1 MKIKRLTS
9 SFILLMLSSCI
20 DDTETTEASQTAVV
34 AQPPASVVS
43 SGLSGQTVT
52 FNPTLV
58 FSADGSTINY
68 TNTESGSNYPSG
80 TSIDLNLT
88 SEVVGDRL
96 IVSITVGGEKID
108 LGFNFI
114 DRGGEGY
121 IDEVVLDLVEVD
133 DEVQVLPAEI
143 SVLVTPGTVRN
154 ENVAETALP
163 DFTGAPT
170 EAEWNQ
176 YLVGTAIL
184 LQGTANGQDD
194 FTLAQFTTTSSGTYV
209 DVEDGDTGT
218 FTYSYSLTDS
228 GSNSGKL
235 TISSEW
241 KNEDDTET
249 PDEEDLD
256 YPGSNGHMLRDD
268 FSINLIFTDFYNG
281 TYSDNPGKTITD
293 VETGKVYPSQDE
305 LSQGK
310 FNGITNPT
318 LYLENNPPT
327 DVGSSSVSNADA
339 G

>member
-1 MKIKRLTS
+1 MKK
-9 SFILLMLSSCI
+9 ILSLSVSIILMLTSCI
-20 DDTETTEASQTAVV
+20 DDTETTAASQTAVA
-34 AQPPASVVS
+34 AQPPASVGS
-43 SGLSGQTVT
+43 SGLSGQTIT

-58 FSADGSTINY
+58 FSADGLTINY

-80 TSIDLNLT
+80 TFTGLSLT
-88 SEVVGDRL
+88 DDVVGDRL
-96 IVSITVGGEKID
+96 IVTVTVNGEKLD
-108 LGFNFI
+108 LGFSFI

-184 LQGTANGQDD
+184 FQGTDNGQDD

-228 GSNSGKL
+228 GSNTGKL

-241 KNEDDTET
+241 KNEDDTDT
-249 PDEEDLD
+249 PDEDDLE
-256 YPGSNGHMLRDD
+256 YAGSNGHMLRDD
-268 FSINLIFTDFYNG
+268 FSLNLIFTDFYNG
-281 TYSDNPGKTITD
+281 ETSNNPGGTVTD
-293 VETGKVYPSQDE
+293 IETGKVYPSQEE

-318 LYLENNPPT
+318 LYLENNPAT
-327 DVGSSSVSNADA
+327 N
-339 G
+339 

>member
-1 MKIKRLTS
+1 MKIKLLTS

-58 FSADGSTINY
+58 FSADGLTINY

-143 SVLVTPGTVRN
+143 SVLVTPGTIRN
-154 ENVAETALP
+154 EKVAETALP

-176 YLVGTAIL
+176 YLVGTAML
-184 LQGTANGQDD
+184 LQEDKMTYIDN
-194 FTLAQFTTTSSGTYV
+194 TLVQFTTTSSGIYV
-209 DVEDGDTGT
+209 DMEDGDTGT

-228 GSNSGKL
+228 GANTGKI

-241 KNEDDTET
+241 KNEDDTDT
-249 PDEEDLD
+249 PDEEDLE

-268 FSINLIFTDFYNG
+268 FSKNLVFTDFYNG
-281 TYSDNPGKTITD
+281 ETSDNPGGTVTD
-293 VETGKVYPSQDE
+293 TETGKVYPWNEQEYS
-305 LSQGK
+305 SGTFK
-310 FNGITNPT
+310 GITNPT
-318 LYLENNPPT
+318 VYLKNNT
-327 DVGSSSVSNADA
+327 ATN
-339 G
+339 

>member
-1 MKIKRLTS
+1 MKKIISLS
-9 SFILLMLSSCI
+9 SSLLLMLSGCI
-20 DDTETTEASQTAVV
+20 DDTTTTTAASQTAVV
-34 AQPPASVVS
+34 AQPPASVGS

-58 FSADGSTINY
+58 FSADGLTINY
-68 TNTESGSNYPSG
+68 QNNTVGNYPTG
-80 TSIDLNLT
+80 EFTNLVIG
-88 SEVVGDRL
+88 EAVEGDRL
-96 IVSITVGGEKID
+96 IVTITVNGEKID

-154 ENVAETALP
+154 EKVAEAALP

-176 YLVGTAIL
+176 YLVGTAML
-184 LQGTANGQDD
+184 LQGTDNGQDD
-194 FTLAQFTTTSSGTYV
+194 LTLIQFITNSSGAYV

-218 FTYSYSLTDS
+218 FTYSYSLTDP
-228 GSNSGKL
+228 GSNTGTL
-235 TISSEW
+235 TVSSEW

-256 YPGSNGHMLRDD
+256 YPGSNGHMLRED
-268 FSINLIFTDFYNG
+268 FSMNFIFTDFYNG
-281 TYSDNPGKTITD
+281 IGDENGDGTITD
-293 VETGKVYPSQDE
+293 LQTGMVYPRVEEDGG
-305 LSQGK
+305 GK

-318 LYLENNPPT
+318 LYLENNPAT
-327 DVGSSSVSNADA
+327 N
-339 G
+339 

>member
-1 MKIKRLTS
+1 MKYIKIKLLTS
-9 SFILLMLSSCI
+9 SFILLMLSSCLE
-20 DDTETTEASQTAVV
+20 DTDTTAVSQNAVV
-34 AQPPASVVS
+34 AQPPASVGS

-58 FSADGSTINY
+58 FSADGLTINY
-68 TNTESGSNYPSG
+68 TNNESGSNYPSG

-114 DRGGEGY
+114 DRGGEGF

-154 ENVAETALP
+154 EKVAEAALP

-176 YLVGTAIL
+176 YLVGSAMLIE
-184 LQGTANGQDD
+184 GTDNGQVDN
-194 FTLAQFTTTSSGTYV
+194 TLIQFTTTSSGTYV

-228 GSNSGKL
+228 ASNTGKL
-235 TISSEW
+235 TVSSEW

-249 PDEEDLD
+249 PDEEDLE

-268 FSINLIFTDFYNG
+268 FSKNLVFTNFYNG
-281 TYSDNPGKTITD
+281 ETSDNPGGTVTD
-293 VETGKVYPSQDE
+293 TETGKVYPWNEQEYS
-305 LSQGK
+305 SGTFK
-310 FNGITNPT
+310 GITNPT
-318 LYLENNPPT
+318 LYLENNPPQM
-327 DVGSSSVSNADA
+327 
-339 G
+339 

>member
-1 MKIKRLTS
+1 MKIKLLTS

-20 DDTETTEASQTAVV
+20 DDTETTAASQTAVV
-34 AQPPASVVS
+34 AQPPQPTDPSSVEDH
-43 SGLSGQTVT
+43 GLSGQTVK
-52 FNPTLV
+52 FNPTLT
-58 FSADGSTINY
+58 FSLNGKNIDYS
-68 TNTESGSNYPSG
+68 NTESGSNYPSG
-80 TSIDLNLT
+80 NFTGLSLT
-88 SEVVGDRL
+88 NEVVGNRL
-96 IVSITVGGEKID
+96 IVTVTVNGEKLD
-108 LGFNFI
+108 LGFSFI
-114 DRGGEGY
+114 DRGGEGF
-121 IDEVVLDLVEVD
+121 IDEEVLDLVEVD

-209 DVEDGDTGT
+209 DVEDGDTST

-235 TISSEW
+235 TISTEW
-241 KNEDDTET
+241 KNEDDTDT

-256 YPGSNGHMLRDD
+256 YPGTNGHMLRDD
-268 FSINLIFTDFYNG
+268 FSINLTFTDFYNG
-281 TYSDNPGKTITD
+281 TYSENPGTTITD
-293 VETGKVYPSQDE
+293 TETGKVYPLNEDDYTS
-305 LSQGK
+305 GK

-318 LYLENNPPT
+318 LYLKNNPAT
-327 DVGSSSVSNADA
+327 N
-339 G
+339 

>member
-1 MKIKRLTS
+1 MKSMKKIISLS
-9 SFILLMLSSCI
+9 SSLLLMLSGCI
-20 DDTETTEASQTAVV
+20 DDDTTTAASQTAVV
-34 AQPPASVVS
+34 AQPPASVGT

-52 FNPTLV
+52 FNPTIT
-58 FSADGSTINY
+58 FSDNGQTIDYN
-68 TNTESGSNYPSG
+68 NTESGSNYPSG
-80 TSIDLNLT
+80 TFPDLSLT
-88 SEVVGDRL
+88 DEVVGDRL
-96 IVSITVGGEKID
+96 IVTVTVNGEKLD
-108 LGFNFI
+108 LGFSFI

-143 SVLVTPGTVRN
+143 SVLVTPGTIRN
-154 ENVAETALP
+154 EKVAEATLP

-176 YLVGTAIL
+176 YLVGTAMHFEEEKMGYID
-184 LQGTANGQDD
+184 N
-194 FTLAQFTTTSSGTYV
+194 TLVLFTTTSSGTYV
-209 DVEDGDTGT
+209 DMDDGDTGT

-228 GSNSGKL
+228 GSNTGKL
-235 TISSEW
+235 IISSEW
-241 KNEDDTET
+241 TNEDDTDT

-293 VETGKVYPSQDE
+293 IETGKVYPSQEE
-305 LSQGK
+305 LWQGK

-318 LYLENNPPT
+318 LYLENNPAT
-327 DVGSSSVSNADA
+327 N
-339 G
+339 

>member
-1 MKIKRLTS
+1 MKYMKIKLLTS
-9 SFILLMLSSCI
+9 SFILLMLSSCLE
-20 DDTETTEASQTAVV
+20 DTDTTAASQTAVV
-34 AQPPASVVS
+34 AQPPASVGS

-58 FSADGSTINY
+58 FSADGLTINY

-80 TSIDLNLT
+80 TFTDLNLT
-88 SEVVGDRL
+88 DEVVGDRL

-114 DRGGEGY
+114 DRGGEGF

-143 SVLVTPGTVRN
+143 SVLVTPGTIRN
-154 ENVAETALP
+154 EKVAEAALP

-176 YLVGTAIL
+176 YLVGTAML
-184 LQGTANGQDD
+184 LQEDKMTHIDN
-194 FTLAQFTTTSSGTYV
+194 TLVQFTTTSSGIYV
-209 DVEDGDTGT
+209 DMVEGDTGT

-228 GSNSGKL
+228 GANTGKI

-241 KNEDDTET
+241 KNEDDTDT
-249 PDEEDLD
+249 PDEEDLE

-268 FSINLIFTDFYNG
+268 FSKNLVFTNFYNG
-281 TYSDNPGKTITD
+281 ETSDNPGGTVTD
-293 VETGKVYPSQDE
+293 TETGKVYPWNEQEYS
-305 LSQGK
+305 SGTFK
-310 FNGITNPT
+310 GITNPT
-318 LYLENNPPT
+318 VYLKNNT
-327 DVGSSSVSNADA
+327 ATN
-339 G
+339 

>member
-1 MKIKRLTS
+1 MKKILSFS
-9 SFILLMLSSCI
+9 SFLLLMLSSCLE
-20 DDTETTEASQTAVV
+20 DTDTTAASQTAVV
-34 AQPPASVVS
+34 AQPPASVGS
-43 SGLSGQTVT
+43 SGLSGQTIT

-58 FSADGSTINY
+58 FSADGLTINY

-80 TSIDLNLT
+80 DFTDLSLT
-88 SEVVGDRL
+88 NEVVGDHL
-96 IVSITVGGEKID
+96 IVTVTVNGEKLD
-108 LGFNFI
+108 LGFSFI

-133 DEVQVLPAEI
+133 DEVQVLPAEV
-143 SVLVTPGTVRN
+143 SVLVTPLTVRN
-154 ENVAETALP
+154 ENVAKTALA

-184 LQGTANGQDD
+184 LQGSDNGQDD

-218 FTYSYSLTDS
+218 FTYSYSLIDS

-235 TISSEW
+235 TVSSEW

-256 YPGSNGHMLRDD
+256 YPGSNGHMLRED
-268 FSINLIFTDFYNG
+268 FSMNFIFTDFYNG
-281 TYSDNPGKTITD
+281 IGDENGDGTITD
-293 VETGKVYPSQDE
+293 LQTGMVYPRVEEDGG
-305 LSQGK
+305 GK

-318 LYLENNPPT
+318 LYLENNPAT
-327 DVGSSSVSNADA
+327 N
-339 G
+339 

>member
-1 MKIKRLTS
+1 MKIKLLTS

-20 DDTETTEASQTAVV
+20 DDTETTAASQTAVV
-34 AQPPASVVS
+34 AQPPASVGS
-43 SGLSGQTVT
+43 SGLSGQTIT

-58 FSADGSTINY
+58 FSADGSKIDYQN
-68 TNTESGSNYPSG
+68 NTAGNYPTG
-80 TSIDLNLT
+80 EFTNLVIG
-88 SEVVGDRL
+88 EAVEGDRL
-96 IVSITVGGEKID
+96 IVSITVNGEKLD

-218 FTYSYSLTDS
+218 FTYSYSLTDP
-228 GSNSGKL
+228 GSNTGTL
-235 TISSEW
+235 TVSSEW

-256 YPGSNGHMLRDD
+256 YPGSNGHMLRED
-268 FSINLIFTDFYNG
+268 FSMNFIFTDFYNG
-281 TYSDNPGKTITD
+281 IGDENGDGTITD
-293 VETGKVYPSQDE
+293 LQTGMVYPRVEEDGG
-305 LSQGK
+305 GK

-318 LYLENNPPT
+318 LYLENNPAT
-327 DVGSSSVSNADA
+327 N
-339 G
+339 

>member
-1 MKIKRLTS
+1 MKIKLLTS

-34 AQPPASVVS
+34 AQPPQPTDPSSVEDH
-43 SGLSGQTVT
+43 GLSGQTVK
-52 FNPTLV
+52 FNPTLT
-58 FSADGSTINY
+58 FSLNGKNIDYS
-68 TNTESGSNYPSG
+68 NTESGSNYPSG
-80 TSIDLNLT
+80 NFTGLSLT
-88 SEVVGDRL
+88 NEVVGNRL
-96 IVSITVGGEKID
+96 IVTVTVNGEKLD
-108 LGFNFI
+108 LGFSFI
-114 DRGGEGY
+114 DRGGEGF

-154 ENVAETALP
+154 EKVAKAALP

-209 DVEDGDTGT
+209 DVEDGDTST

-235 TISSEW
+235 TISTEW
-241 KNEDDTET
+241 KNEDDTDT
-249 PDEEDLD
+249 PDEEDLE

-268 FSINLIFTDFYNG
+268 FSKNLVFTDYYNG
-281 TYSDNPGKTITD
+281 ETSDNPGGTVTD
-293 VETGKVYPSQDE
+293 TETGKVYPWNEQEYS
-305 LSQGK
+305 SGTFK
-310 FNGITNPT
+310 GITNPT
-318 LYLENNPPT
+318 VYLNNNT
-327 DVGSSSVSNADA
+327 ATN
-339 G
+339 

>member
-1 MKIKRLTS
+1 
-9 SFILLMLSSCI
+9 MLSSCI
-20 DDTETTEASQTAVV
+20 DDTETTAASQTAVV
-34 AQPPASVVS
+34 AQPPQPTDPSSVEDH
-43 SGLSGQTVT
+43 GLSGQTVK
-52 FNPTLV
+52 FNPTLT
-58 FSADGSTINY
+58 FSLNGKNIDYS
-68 TNTESGSNYPSG
+68 NTESGSNYPSG
-80 TSIDLNLT
+80 NFTGLSLT
-88 SEVVGDRL
+88 NEVVGNRL
-96 IVSITVGGEKID
+96 IVTVTVNGEKLD
-108 LGFNFI
+108 LGFSFI

-143 SVLVTPGTVRN
+143 SVLVTPGKVRN

-209 DVEDGDTGT
+209 DVEDGDTST

-235 TISSEW
+235 TISTEW
-241 KNEDDTET
+241 KNEDDTDT
-249 PDEEDLD
+249 PDEEDLE

-268 FSINLIFTDFYNG
+268 FSKNLVFTDFYNG
-281 TYSDNPGKTITD
+281 ETSDNPGGTVTD
-293 VETGKVYPSQDE
+293 TETGKVYPWNEQEYS
-305 LSQGK
+305 SGTFK
-310 FNGITNPT
+310 GITNPT
-318 LYLENNPPT
+318 VYLNNNT
-327 DVGSSSVSNADA
+327 ATN
-339 G
+339 

>member
-1 MKIKRLTS
+1 MKSMKKIISLS
-9 SFILLMLSSCI
+9 SSLLLMLSGCI
-20 DDTETTEASQTAVV
+20 DDTTTTAASQTAVV
-34 AQPPASVVS
+34 AQPPASVGT

-58 FSADGSTINY
+58 FSADGLTINY

-80 TSIDLNLT
+80 TFTGLSLT
-88 SEVVGDRL
+88 DDVVGDRL
-96 IVSITVGGEKID
+96 IVTVTVNGEKID
-108 LGFNFI
+108 LGFSFI

-154 ENVAETALP
+154 EKVAEAALP

-176 YLVGTAIL
+176 YLVGTAMHFEEDKMTYID
-184 LQGTANGQDD
+184 N
-194 FTLAQFTTTSSGTYV
+194 TLVLFTTTSSGTYV
-209 DVEDGDTGT
+209 DMDDGDTGT

-228 GSNSGKL
+228 GSNTGKL
-235 TISSEW
+235 IISSEW
-241 KNEDDTET
+241 KNEDDTDT
-249 PDEEDLD
+249 PDEEDLN

-268 FSINLIFTDFYNG
+268 FSLNLIFTDFYNG
-281 TYSDNPGKTITD
+281 ETSNNPGGTVTD
-293 VETGKVYPSQDE
+293 IETGKVYPSQEE

-318 LYLENNPPT
+318 LYLENNPAT
-327 DVGSSSVSNADA
+327 N
-339 G
+339 

>member
-1 MKIKRLTS
+1 MKIKLLTS

-20 DDTETTEASQTAVV
+20 DDTETTAASQTAVV
-34 AQPPASVVS
+34 AQPPASVGT
-43 SGLSGQTVT
+43 SGLSGQTIT

-143 SVLVTPGTVRN
+143 SVLVTPGTIRN
-154 ENVAETALP
+154 EKVAETALP

-176 YLVGTAIL
+176 YLVGTAML
-184 LQGTANGQDD
+184 LQEDKMTYIDN
-194 FTLAQFTTTSSGTYV
+194 TLVQFTTTSSGIYV
-209 DVEDGDTGT
+209 DMEDGDTGT

-228 GSNSGKL
+228 GANTGKI

-241 KNEDDTET
+241 KNEDDTDT
-249 PDEEDLD
+249 PDEEDLE

-268 FSINLIFTDFYNG
+268 FSKNLVFTNFYNG
-281 TYSDNPGKTITD
+281 ETSDNPGGTVTD
-293 VETGKVYPSQDE
+293 TETGKVYPWNEQEYS
-305 LSQGK
+305 SGTFK
-310 FNGITNPT
+310 GITNPT
-318 LYLENNPPT
+318 VYLKNNT
-327 DVGSSSVSNADA
+327 ATN
-339 G
+339 

>member
-1 MKIKRLTS
+1 MKYIKIKLLTS
-9 SFILLMLSSCI
+9 SFILLMLSSCLE
-20 DDTETTEASQTAVV
+20 DTDTTAVSQNAVV
-34 AQPPASVVS
+34 AQPPASVGS

-58 FSADGSTINY
+58 FSADGLTINY
-68 TNTESGSNYPSG
+68 TNNESGSNYPSG

-114 DRGGEGY
+114 DRGGEGF

-154 ENVAETALP
+154 EKVAEAALP

-176 YLVGTAIL
+176 YLVGSAMLIE
-184 LQGTANGQDD
+184 GTDNGQVDN
-194 FTLAQFTTTSSGTYV
+194 TLIQFTTTSSGTYV

-228 GSNSGKL
+228 ASNTGKL
-235 TISSEW
+235 TVSSEW

-268 FSINLIFTDFYNG
+268 FSLNLIFTDFYNG
-281 TYSDNPGKTITD
+281 IRYENGDGTITD
-293 VETGKVYPSQDE
+293 LQTGKVYPRVEED
-305 LSQGK
+305 GGAK

-318 LYLENNPPT
+318 LYLENNPPQM
-327 DVGSSSVSNADA
+327 
-339 G
+339 

>member
-1 MKIKRLTS
+1 MKIKLLTS

-58 FSADGSTINY
+58 FSADGLTINY

-143 SVLVTPGTVRN
+143 SVLVTPGTIRN
-154 ENVAETALP
+154 EKVAETALP

-176 YLVGTAIL
+176 YLVGTAML
-184 LQGTANGQDD
+184 LQEDKMTYIDN
-194 FTLAQFTTTSSGTYV
+194 TLVQFTTTSSGIYV
-209 DVEDGDTGT
+209 DMEDGDTGT

-228 GSNSGKL
+228 GANTGKI

-241 KNEDDTET
+241 KNEDDTDT
-249 PDEEDLD
+249 PDEEDLE

-268 FSINLIFTDFYNG
+268 FSKNLVFTNFYNG
-281 TYSDNPGKTITD
+281 ETSDNPGGTVTD
-293 VETGKVYPSQDE
+293 TETGKVYPWNEQEYS
-305 LSQGK
+305 SGTFK
-310 FNGITNPT
+310 GITNPT
-318 LYLENNPPT
+318 VYLKNNT
-327 DVGSSSVSNADA
+327 ATN
-339 G
+339 